1 MSYFKNSN
9 TGLILLI
16 AILLA
21 TNIATITTI
30 FYNNNKIEIANNEGI
45 TTNNDAQTSNRLEKR
60 QRKFG
65 SYMSDKLKLNEEQ
78 NSKFY
83 SLRAEFHKNA
93 EIVSKE
99 ITEKRRLLYIELAKE
114 ESDLENLNKIADEI
128 GLLHAELKKLSVN
141 HYISMKEICS
151 PEQQEELYQMF
162 RAMFEKEDRGGND
175 IHKRKYR
182 NNRNNK
188 NNRNN
193 NKQN

>member
-21 TNIATITTI
+21 TNIATIATV
-30 FYNNNKIEIANNEGI
+30 FHNNRKTESTDNEEI
-45 TTNNDAQTSNRLEKR
+45 TTNNNEQTSNGLEKR

-65 SYMSDKLKLNEEQ
+65 NYMSDKLKLDDEQ
-78 NSKFY
+78 NNKF
-83 SLRAEFHKNA
+83 SLLRIEFHEKA

-99 ITEKRRLLYIELAKE
+99 IKEKRRLLYVELAKE
-114 ESDLENLNKIADEI
+114 ETDLESLNKIADEI

-151 PEQQEELYQMF
+151 PKQQEELYKMF
-162 RAMFEKEDRGGND
+162 KAMFEKEDKNRKN

-182 NNRNNK
+182 NKRNRN
-188 NNRNN
+188 
-193 NKQN
+193 